1 MLAAKHQFS
10 FWLDKEVKRKKNCLQ
25 STRMA
30 LLFSV
35 CVKNGG
41 FLSQKSNGIEMVVVG
56 EPIGASVAKSLN
68 WS

>member
-1 MLAAKHQFS
+1 
-10 FWLDKEVKRKKNCLQ
+10 
-25 STRMA
+25 MA

-41 FLSQKSNGIEMVVVG
+41 FLSQKSNGLEMVVVG